1 MSISHEI
8 SVMAVRGILLVTVP
22 ADPSDQTISTLQNEV
37 LSAMDRTRSR
47 GLILDI
53 ATVEVLDSFFARTLS
68 ETAQM
73 VTLMGGRTVITG
85 MRPGVAIT
93 ATELGLRMPHASTA
107 LNVDRALDA
116 LLESTGG
123 RL

>member
-1 MSISHEI
+1 MNTGQEI
-8 SVMAVRGILLVTVP
+8 SVMSVRGVLLVTVP
-22 ADPSDQTISTLQNEV
+22 ADPSDQTISSLQDEV
-37 LSAMDRTRSR
+37 LSAMDRTRAK

-93 ATELGLRMPHASTA
+93 ATELGLHMQNASTA
-107 LNVDRALDA
+107 LNVDLALDQ
-116 LLESTGG
+116 LLGSTGG